1 MASPIT
7 QNIEYGLTD
16 GQVVTTFTS
25 LTASGGTKAMTVTL
39 ATHAPWIDLRI
50 GHPVLGALFI
60 TDETNVTG
68 TEAFIPSQEMERGTA
83 PDSTGE
89 WAVATYKTLSIYQTA
104 DQNGFVA
111 ITYIAFGGNR
121 A

>member
-1 MASPIT
+1 MADPIT
-7 QNIEYGLTD
+7 PNIEYGLLD

-25 LTASGGTKAMTVTL
+25 LTATGGTKEMTVNL
-39 ATHAPWIDLRI
+39 ATYAPWIDIRI
-50 GHPVLGALFI
+50 GHPVICAYFL

-68 TEAFIPSQEMERGTA
+68 SEVFLPSKEMERGTA

-89 WAVATYKTLSIYQTA
+89 WEVVDHNTIDVYQTA

-111 ITYIAFGGNR
+111 ITYIAFGGQR